1 MPNLAHW
8 LMHHQLNSF
17 WTKVCLFIGGAC
29 VATYLRFSG
38 AILAVVVSNCINV
51 SCCGFFL
58 SSLKITNGLLFL
70 VHCLFLR
77 KRIKMFSALFSLV
90 VSIVN
95 IIMNVDFPNTPDLF
109 LSDRCLTFGLQGHVS
124 MPFRYMCNALLCGP
138 LATPEKYPISVHSC
152 DVCSRQ
158 RL

>member
-1 MPNLAHW
+1 M
-8 LMHHQLNSF
+8 
-17 WTKVCLFIGGAC
+17 
-29 VATYLRFSG
+29 ATYLRFSG

-109 LSDRCLTFGLQGHVS
+109 LSDRCLTFGLQGHVCPLGICAMHS
-124 MPFRYMCNALLCGP
+124 YVGLWLLLRNTQFPYSSPVMFAQDKGFKKCPFAFSLLQC
-138 LATPEKYPISVHSC
+138 TNT
-152 DVCSRQ
+152 
-158 RL
+158 